1 MTKKSLLLV
10 VLLTIYSFT
19 NSQEISLGMKGGVNY
34 NSNRDI
40 KGRSSGGSYTTDLF
54 AADKEMGT
62 QYGAFLDISF
72 GKIFLRPEVLF
83 TSLKNTYAFPTKPA
97 NWSAT
102 RMDIPVMLGVH
113 IYGPASIVAG
123 PVFSSVSDFEMEGL
137 DDWSD
142 PIIYDE
148 STMNLQ
154 IGILLEFGRFGLDLR
169 YEYGLKKVELQEAVD
184 FTHGY
189 NGYGINLADLYEYNP
204 SQIILSVHIGILRFS
219 TTNERKNRSRSDW
232 RNHKR
237 L

>member
-10 VLLTIYSFT
+10 VLLTIYSFA
-19 NSQEISLGMKGGVNY
+19 NSQEISIGLKGGVNY
-34 NSNRDI
+34 YSNRDI
-40 KGRSSGGSYTTDLF
+40 QGTGSGYTNDVF

-62 QYGAFLDISF
+62 QYGAFLDIGL
-72 GKIFLRPEVLF
+72 GKIFIRPEVLF
-83 TSLKNTYAFPTKPA
+83 TSLKNTYAFPTKTA

-102 RMDIPVMLGVH
+102 RMDIPIMLGVH
-113 IYGPASIVAG
+113 IYGPVSVVAG

-137 DDWSD
+137 DSYS
-142 PIIYDE
+142 PSILYE
-148 STMNLQ
+148 KNELNLQ
-154 IGILLEFGRFGLDLR
+154 AGILVEFGRFGLDLR
-169 YEYGLKKVELQEAVD
+169 YEYGLKKVELQERLD
-184 FTHGY
+184 FTHGF
-189 NGYGINLADLYEYNP
+189 NGYGINLADLHEYNP